1 MIDIESIIFQ
11 RLSTVLRANY
21 SEISVYGE
29 YVKTPAVFPCVTIEE
44 KDNYVLERTQ
54 SSGGIENHAGL
65 VYEINVYSNKKTGK
79 KSQCK
84 EIFSLIDREMQDIG
98 FTRTML
104 HPFPDIDD
112 ATIYRMVGR
121 YKAVVS
127 TNKTIY
133 RR

>member
-1 MIDIESIIFQ
+1 MIDIESIIFK
-11 RLSTVLRANY
+11 RLSIVLRAYY

-84 EIFSLIDREMQDIG
+84 EIFSIIDREMQDMG

-104 HPFPDIDD
+104 NPIPNIDD

-127 TNKTIY
+127 TSKTIY

>member
-1 MIDIESIIFQ
+1 MINIESEVFNT
-11 RLSTVLRANY
+11 LATVLRAEYNP
-21 SEISVYGE
+21 ISVYGE
-29 YVKTPAVFPCVTIEE
+29 YVKAPSVFPCVTIEE

-54 SSGGIENHAGL
+54 SSEGIENHAGL
-65 VYEINVYSNKKTGK
+65 MYEINVYSNKKTGK

-84 EIFSLIDREMQDIG
+84 DIFSLIDGEMQDMG

-104 HPFPDIDD
+104 NPIPDMDD

>member
-1 MIDIESIIFQ
+1 MIDIESTIFE

-21 SEISVYGE
+21 SNISVYGE
-29 YVKTPAVFPCVTIEE
+29 YVKTPASFPCVTIEE

-54 SSGGIENHAGL
+54 SSEGIENHAVL
-65 VYEINVYSNKKTGK
+65 MYEINVYSNKKTGK

-84 EIFSLIDREMQDIG
+84 DIFSLIDREMQDMG

-104 HPFPDIDD
+104 NSIPDMDD

>member
-1 MIDIESIIFQ
+1 MIDIESTIFD
-11 RLSTVLRANY
+11 RLSTLLRANY
-21 SEISVYGE
+21 NPISVYGE
-29 YVKTPAVFPCVTIEE
+29 YVKTPASFPCVTIEE

-54 SSGGIENHAGL
+54 SSKGIENHVGL
-65 VYEINVYSNKKTGK
+65 MYEINVYSNKKTVK

-84 EIFSLIDREMQDIG
+84 DIFSLIDGEMQDMG

-104 HPFPDIDD
+104 NPIPDMDD

-127 TNKTIY
+127 TDGTIY

>member
-1 MIDIESIIFQ
+1 VIDIESIIFQ

-54 SSGGIENHAGL
+54 SSGGVENHAGL

-84 EIFSLIDREMQDIG
+84 EIFSLIDREMQDMG

-104 HPFPDIDD
+104 NPIPNIDD

>member
-1 MIDIESIIFQ
+1 MIDIESTIFE
-11 RLSTVLRANY
+11 RLSTLLRDNY
-21 SEISVYGE
+21 DPISVYGE
-29 YVKTPAVFPCVTIEE
+29 YVKAPASFPCVTIEE

-54 SSGGIENHAGL
+54 SSEGIENHAVL
-65 VYEINVYSNKKTGK
+65 MYEINVYSNKKTGK

-84 EIFSLIDREMQDIG
+84 DIFSLIDKEMQDMG

-104 HPFPDIDD
+104 NPIPNMDD

>member
-54 SSGGIENHAGL
+54 SSGGVENHAGL

-84 EIFSLIDREMQDIG
+84 EIFSLIDREMQDMG

-104 HPFPDIDD
+104 NPIPNIDD

>member
-1 MIDIESIIFQ
+1 VINIESEVFNT
-11 RLSTVLRANY
+11 LATKLRAEY
-21 SEISVYGE
+21 SPISVYGE
-29 YVKTPAVFPCVTIEE
+29 YVKAPSVFPCVTIEE

-54 SSGGIENHAGL
+54 TSGGVENHAGL
-65 VYEINVYSNKKTGK
+65 MYEINVYSNKKTGK

-84 EIFSLIDREMQDIG
+84 DIFSLIDEEMQNMG

-104 HPFPDIDD
+104 NPFPNEED
-112 ATIYRMVGR
+112 ATIYRMIGR

>member
-1 MIDIESIIFQ
+1 MIDIENEIFG
-11 RLSTVLRANY
+11 RLSAALRTRY
-21 SEISVYGE
+21 DPISITGE
-29 YVKTPAVFPCVTIEE
+29 YVKSPAVFPCVTIEE
-44 KDNYVLERTQ
+44 RDNYTLERTQ
-54 SSGGIENHAGL
+54 SSQRKENHAGL
-65 VYEINVYSNKKTGK
+65 MYEINVYSNKRTGK

-84 EIFSLIDREMQDIG
+84 EIFALIDDEMQDMG
-98 FTRTML
+98 FTRIMRNSI
-104 HPFPDIDD
+104 PDLND

>member
-1 MIDIESIIFQ
+1 VINIESEVFNT
-11 RLSTVLRANY
+11 LATVLRAEYNP
-21 SEISVYGE
+21 ISIYGE
-29 YVKTPAVFPCVTIEE
+29 YVKAPSVFPCVTIEE
-44 KDNYVLERTQ
+44 KDNYVYERSQT
-54 SSGGIENHAGL
+54 SDGIENHAGL
-65 VYEINVYSNKKTGK
+65 MYEINVYSNKKTGK

-84 EIFSLIDREMQDIG
+84 DIFSLIDGEMQDMG

-104 HPFPDIDD
+104 NPIPDMDD

>member
-1 MIDIESIIFQ
+1 MINIESEVFNT
-11 RLSTVLRANY
+11 LATVLRAEYNP
-21 SEISVYGE
+21 ISIYGE
-29 YVKTPAVFPCVTIEE
+29 YVKAPSVFPCVTIEE
-44 KDNYVLERTQ
+44 KDNYVYERSQT
-54 SSGGIENHAGL
+54 SDGIENHAGL
-65 VYEINVYSNKKTGK
+65 MYEINVYSNKKTGK

-84 EIFSLIDREMQDIG
+84 DIFSLIDGEMQDMG

-104 HPFPDIDD
+104 NPFPNEED
-112 ATIYRMVGR
+112 ATIYRMIGR

>member
-1 MIDIESIIFQ
+1 MINIESEVFNT
-11 RLSTVLRANY
+11 LATVLRAEYNP
-21 SEISVYGE
+21 ISIYGE
-29 YVKTPAVFPCVTIEE
+29 YVKAPSVFPCVTIEE
-44 KDNYVLERTQ
+44 KDNYVYERSQT
-54 SSGGIENHAGL
+54 SGGIENHAGL
-65 VYEINVYSNKKTGK
+65 MYEINVYSNKKTGK

-84 EIFSLIDREMQDIG
+84 DIFSLIDGEMQDMG

-104 HPFPDIDD
+104 NPIPDMDD

>member
-1 MIDIESIIFQ
+1 
-11 RLSTVLRANY
+11 VLRANY

-65 VYEINVYSNKKTGK
+65 MYEINVYSNKKTGK

>member
-44 KDNYVLERTQ
+44 KDNYVLERTR

-84 EIFSLIDREMQDIG
+84 EIFSLIDREMQDMG

-104 HPFPDIDD
+104 NPIPNIDD

>member
-1 MIDIESIIFQ
+1 VIDIESIIFQ

-84 EIFSLIDREMQDIG
+84 EIFSLIDREMQDMG

-104 HPFPDIDD
+104 NPIPNIDD

>member
-1 MIDIESIIFQ
+1 VIDIESIIFQ

-44 KDNYVLERTQ
+44 KDNYVLERTR

-84 EIFSLIDREMQDIG
+84 EIFSLIDREMQDMG

-104 HPFPDIDD
+104 NPIPNIDD

>member
-1 MIDIESIIFQ
+1 VIDIESIIFK

-65 VYEINVYSNKKTGK
+65 MYEINVYSNKKTGK

-84 EIFSLIDREMQDIG
+84 DIFSLIDREMQDIG

>member
-1 MIDIESIIFQ
+1 MIDIESTIFE
-11 RLSTVLRANY
+11 RLSTLLRANY
-21 SEISVYGE
+21 NPISVYGE
-29 YVKTPAVFPCVTIEE
+29 YVKTPASFPCVTIEE

-54 SSGGIENHAGL
+54 SSEGIENHAVL
-65 VYEINVYSNKKTGK
+65 MYEINVYSNKKTGK

-84 EIFSLIDREMQDIG
+84 DIFSLIDREMQDMG

-104 HPFPDIDD
+104 NPIPDMDD
-112 ATIYRMVGR
+112 ATIYRMAGR

>member
-1 MIDIESIIFQ
+1 MIDIESIIFK

>member
-1 MIDIESIIFQ
+1 MIDIESIIFK

-65 VYEINVYSNKKTGK
+65 MYEINVYSNKKTGK

-84 EIFSLIDREMQDIG
+84 DIFSLIDREMQDMG

-104 HPFPDIDD
+104 HPIPDIDD